1 MPLKGGSQKKGMN
14 MKTFKIFYKW
24 RVDRGQAN
32 NHMQSNFAF
41 EKAATESLAIEQ
53 FKSEFHENV
62 EFVITS
68 IVEC

>member
-1 MPLKGGSQKKGMN
+1 

-24 RVDRGQAN
+24 RVDQGQTDTQ
-32 NHMQSNFAF
+32 MESNFSF
-41 EKAATESLAIEQ
+41 EKADNEDQAIEQ
-53 FKSEFHENV
+53 FKSEFRNDV

>member
-1 MPLKGGSQKKGMN
+1 

-41 EKAATESLAIEQ
+41 EKADNEDQAIEQ
-53 FKSEFHENV
+53 FKSEFHESV

-68 IVEC
+68 VVEC

>member
-1 MPLKGGSQKKGMN
+1 

-24 RVDRGQAN
+24 RVDLGQAN
-32 NHMQSNFAF
+32 NQMQSNFAF
-41 EKAATESLAIEQ
+41 EKAETEDQAIEQ
-53 FKSEFHENV
+53 FKSEFRNDV

>member
-1 MPLKGGSQKKGMN
+1 MPSSEGNQRNLI

-32 NHMQSNFAF
+32 THMESNFSF
-41 EKAATESLAIEQ
+41 EKADTELQAIEQ
-53 FKSEFHENV
+53 FKSEFRNDV

>member
-1 MPLKGGSQKKGMN
+1 MPSKEGSQRN
-14 MKTFKIFYKW
+14 LIMKTFKIFYKW
-24 RVDRGQAN
+24 RVDRGHAH

-53 FKSEFHENV
+53 FESEFHENV

>member
-1 MPLKGGSQKKGMN
+1 

-24 RVDRGQAN
+24 RVDQGQADTQ
-32 NHMQSNFAF
+32 MESNFSF
-41 EKAATESLAIEQ
+41 EKADNEDQAIEQ
-53 FKSEFHENV
+53 FKSEFRNDV

>member
-1 MPLKGGSQKKGMN
+1 

-32 NHMQSNFAF
+32 NAMQSDMSFV
-41 EKAATESLAIEQ
+41 KADTELQAIEQ

>member
-1 MPLKGGSQKKGMN
+1 
-14 MKTFKIFYKW
+14 MKTFKILYKW

-32 NHMQSNFAF
+32 TQMESNFSF
-41 EKAATESLAIEQ
+41 EKADNEDQAIEQ
-53 FKSEFHENV
+53 FKSEFRNDV